1 MLDVAYS
8 SACNGCHACY
18 ATCPTAAIRMKENA
32 EGFLFPVIDV
42 AKCISCGKCELV
54 CPVLHPPVLREN
66 APKTYAC
73 RNKNDLIRLESSS
86 GGIFTLLAEKIVA
99 EDGVV
104 FGAKFRDDFSV
115 IHDWTD
121 SVEGIASFRTSK
133 YVQSTIGDT
142 FSVCKQFLEKGRKV
156 LFSGTPCQ
164 IAGLKAFLGKDFDS
178 LFYVDLICHGV
189 PSPTL
194 WKKYVAYHEAQSGS
208 RIVRTSFRR
217 KDFGWKRF
225 SLSFFFA
232 NGSEY
237 LKTLDKDPYMQMFLR
252 NLCLRPSCFECS
264 FKTISRISDITLADF
279 WNVEHVL
286 PDLDDDTGTSLV
298 FVHSPKG
305 NDMMASIF
313 NNVACVPVQTESVV
327 RFNSAMIKSAVR
339 PAKRER
345 FFTDMQ
351 KMPFSKFIKVY
362 SKDKFYI
369 RLYTFVHCRIG
380 KIKHRV
386 IGK

>member
-1 MLDVAYS
+1 M
-8 SACNGCHACY
+8 
-18 ATCPTAAIRMKENA
+18 
-32 EGFLFPVIDV
+32 
-42 AKCISCGKCELV
+42 
-54 CPVLHPPVLREN
+54 PVLHPSVLRKN

-217 KDFGWKRF
+217 KDFGWKRY

-286 PDLDDDTGTSLV
+286 PDLDDDTGTSLM

-305 NDMMASIF
+305 KDMISSVSDAIES
-313 NNVACVPVQTESVV
+313 VPVCIESVIP
-327 RFNSAMIKSAVR
+327 FNSAIIKSAVR
-339 PAKRER
+339 PKKRDR
-345 FFTDMQ
+345 FFIDMQ
-351 KMPFSKFIKVY
+351 TMPFIKLIKTY

-369 RLYTFVHCRIG
+369 KIYKFVRRG
-380 KIKHRV
+380 ARKIKQK
-386 IGK
+386 IMAK